1 MRLTIKMDV
10 AAKYATQWVIF
21 LSFGKIQR
29 ETNVA
34 AKFELCMTLLRRDI
48 HVLLKTAFF
57 GICESVTLFL
67 NTLTRSFVPYGKFM
81 WPSLIELV
89 SHAAQFPNLFL
100 FFY

>member
-10 AAKYATQWVIF
+10 AAKYATQWAIF
-21 LSFGKIQR
+21 LFFGKIQR

-48 HVLLKTAFF
+48 RVLLKTAFF

-67 NTLTRSFVPYGKFM
+67 NTLFSMNSVKQ
-81 WPSLIELV
+81 I
-89 SHAAQFPNLFL
+89 PNTCIVLC
-100 FFY
+100 YRDN